1 MVKVAFVLSL
11 VSESVMNQCEVWP
24 DIYIYIHTKV
34 RINYTKCSN
43 NNNIVEAKFEAQ
55 TKMLP
60 LDWHFLF
67 STEQP
72 HSVVSDIPLEP
83 SLDQSHQS
91 SEIIQ
96 RHTQHNFI
104 LV

>member
-1 MVKVAFVLSL
+1 
-11 VSESVMNQCEVWP
+11 
-24 DIYIYIHTKV
+24 
-34 RINYTKCSN
+34 
-43 NNNIVEAKFEAQ
+43 
-55 TKMLP
+55 MLP